1 MELLLL
7 MAGTGLSVLG
17 SYTSGKAAQQA
28 HKAKAQEL
36 KIQNEIDFINS
47 VAQENSIIS
56 QLSIN
61 QAENL
66 ASTSGGESA
75 MAFIEDQDTTTAK
88 DIKRLTTSTILNRES
103 KKRSIKSQFQAGKM
117 AKRGSLLE
125 IGTTLAQG
133 GIEYG
138 RGTKGGSQPY
148 SSS

>member
-47 VAQENSIIS
+47 IAQENSIIS

-75 MAFIEDQDTTTAK
+75 MAF
-88 DIKRLTTSTILNRES
+88 LNRES
-103 KKRSIKSQFQAGKM
+103 KKRSIKSQYQAGKM
-117 AKRGSLLE
+117 AKRASLLE

-133 GIEYG
+133 GIEYK
-138 RGTKGGSQPY
+138 RGTKGGTVPY